1 MNLDNLLTFARSLDC
16 HGIISIKKANKIALE
31 KYHTL
36 GKPHLV
42 LVRLGYLK
50 KCKNELTRTEMTYD
64 ELLERIQI
72 MLVCMD
78 ESLML
83 FLLASMSTSQSSII
97 LEVPE
102 AQAERMRKS
111 GTTAEVFA

>member
-16 HGIISIKKANKIALE
+16 HGIISIKKANRIALE
-31 KYHTL
+31 KYRTL

-42 LVRLGYLK
+42 LVRFGYLN
-50 KCKNELTRTEMTYD
+50 KCKNELTRTKMSYD

-72 MLVCMD
+72 LLVCMD
-78 ESLML
+78 ESTAL
-83 FLLASMSTSQSSII
+83 FLLTSMSISQSSII

-102 AQAERMRKS
+102 AQAERMRRS
-111 GTTAEVFA
+111 GTAAEVFA